1 MKLVQ
6 LLVEQPRAGSHEDAG
21 DIIASKSQSGFR
33 CDDVVVRGEILT
45 AVGAEDEAQIGSDK
59 SLDDAFNWRKRPDSS
74 ATTEWISV
82 SSGKTDGLS
91 SQ

>member
-1 MKLVQ
+1 MKLVE

-45 AVGAEDEAQIGSDK
+45 AVGAEDDVAAR
-59 SLDDAFNWRKRPDSS
+59 LR
-74 ATTEWISV
+74 
-82 SSGKTDGLS
+82 
-91 SQ
+91 